1 MRRWA
6 MPRLLAT
13 LVVGLLLTG
22 PANHADAQEATAPE
36 LTSASVQGNLLYA
49 DYDQVLDESHTPPLN
64 AYVVRINGKRTRVQN
79 VAVSGQRVTLTL
91 QAATIDGDT
100 VALTY
105 RHRARPTLRSASGV
119 NAATVRN
126 VAVEVLSPEAQVE
139 PETDPARQTAVAPE
153 LTSASVQGTML
164 YADYDQALD
173 ESHTPPLNAYVIRIN
188 GKRTTVQTV
197 AVSGQRVTLTL
208 QAATIGGDTVLLTYR
223 HTAQPTLRS
232 VSGGLAATVRNVA
245 VEVLS
250 PEAVVETF
258 EPDEPRSAEARVEAP
273 PTQFLPSD
281 SALIPIGVS
290 TAVASKFRILHVS
303 RRTYQTTE
311 SGIEWYNTNNDV
323 PLGTPDYIKTHYRA
337 VLCTTG
343 TNVKTNTATDTG
355 SEKIYW
361 PNGDKVADDY
371 ADFYDGSW
379 DTAYHGGEGDTVWTG
394 CFADGRTSD
403 FNAVGRN
410 SVVTTK
416 LINSD
421 ISELADPLNNG
432 AAPRGNSRR
441 IVSLSEA
448 ITAANPP
455 PAWQPPGVT
464 SGTYRIMN
472 VSRKAYQA
480 TSNDIAWYNA
490 RAEAPPGV
498 TGVEFKALGCTSS
511 VNVKNNTGTGGSGG
525 EKIYWPNG
533 AEVAD
538 NYADLY
544 DDKWDTPYRQTRL
557 DTWSGCFFDG
567 RSSNLQPLGA
577 GGSVATGQVAD
588 AGVITQTVGFNR
600 GQAPKGSRY
609 PIMFLSPVLQVK
621 NNPGPPAPPTVES
634 LSHNMATIDW
644 DTPAYEGIESVDGH
658 DVEIRHCTDLRGRNC
673 TAWSAWF
680 TVGSRTGTDDANTK
694 MTISQYTDAANN
706 SVSLQ
711 PGERYV
717 ARVRA
722 KSGLDTGETSYTG
735 DWSDPVEFTLSVQG
749 DTTAPFVPTNFRL
762 TVRNNA
768 IQFEWDAPSNGRTV
782 KGYEFRWDDD
792 TDPTVGGTVVP
803 VPVQSP
809 QQSVG
814 SRGQVVSGQVRA
826 QDGSNNWGPY
836 THVLYATPNRSAD
849 QQAPD
854 KPAAPTVTP
863 GDGQLTVTW
872 TAPADHGCSIT
883 RYQVRHQ
890 RAGTTGWAENRNAWK
905 IDSGG
910 ALSYTISR
918 LPNGQSYNV
927 QVRADG
933 LCGSSDWSDSGT
945 GTPGVIATATIAAGS
960 SPITEGGQAVFTVNM
975 DPPVMFDVTV
985 HYSVAASGAYGVSN
999 ASNRTVTIRPG
1010 TEQGSFSDG
1019 KVNVGTIVIGTSGD
1033 GVDEASGS
1041 VTVTLATGAGYSLG
1055 TTTSASVTVNDDDPS
1070 GEPVV
1075 SIAPGDPTIT
1085 EGGDAQ
1091 FTILASGPPSVDL
1104 TVSLAVSGGGD
1115 FGVTA
1120 ETRTVTLP
1128 AGASVATLTVGTTDD
1143 SVAERADDVTVT
1155 VTTPDG
1161 SGYAVSSDHG
1171 SASVRIN
1178 DNDGG
1183 FNAPANVQAIGGM
1196 ARFVSEEAA
1205 PLSQVRLAWDAPP
1218 DSPQIT
1224 GYELQE
1230 SNSRIFRQFFTPKQ
1244 FGRNQLRYTAKRNVN
1259 DPPTLDND
1267 GHPNI
1272 GHRRTSYFRIRALT
1286 GTGDDG
1292 VRGPWSPVVA
1302 ATPSELI
1309 SPSVTSDADI
1319 ELNESPP
1326 LGPAPVI
1333 AVAGDASLT
1342 VYWGIPADRG
1352 PTDSDPQG
1360 DKKGHAIVAYDLRY
1374 RAGDSGTWTTV
1385 KDVWT
1390 ESLGGILK
1398 YEFRSPINF
1407 QAYQVQVRAQDR
1419 LSYNDCAAL
1428 NAFDNRIS
1436 DEKCARAP
1444 GAWSSIVTATPSD
1457 YDADDDGLIEVRTLA
1472 QLNAMRYDLD
1482 GDGVV
1487 TDDPSTSGTDEFTEY
1502 TNAFHYPA
1510 LAQGCPADGCDG
1522 YELVANLDFDENG
1535 DGTRNDTY
1543 NTGAGWQPI
1552 GIFSDD
1558 GDATNDAAFTAV
1570 FEGNGNTVSN
1580 LFISRSGADYVG
1592 LFGHASFANIRNL
1605 GLENVDVTGG
1615 NNVGGLAGWNEAGAI
1630 SDSYV
1635 TGSVSGVSNV
1645 GGLAGRNN
1653 GSITT
1658 SYSAAAVSGT
1668 GSNAG
1673 GLVGRNGEYSS
1684 ILASYSTGAVSGVN
1698 KVGGFAGSNWG
1709 AIETS
1714 FSTGAVSGTGSEVG
1728 GFTGSGRDT
1737 DDEGNSVRG
1746 SFADNYYDRD
1756 FSGVTKG
1763 VGDWL
1768 DVAGVDGIRTDRL
1781 RRPTAYGTGTDIYA
1795 NWNVDLDGD
1804 STNDN
1809 PWDFGA
1815 SHNYPTLRN
1824 TGGHQ
1829 KGPGRVGNLA
1839 AALNGGNL
1847 VVSWSAPTEA
1857 GAGTLT
1863 GNYAGRYSI
1872 DGGSTWTA
1880 FSTTGATTYTITNLQ
1895 ANTSYDI
1902 EVWAIG
1908 QGTAHTRGAPE
1919 SFEYTPVPI
1928 TDYDS
1933 DGDGLLEISNLA
1945 QLNAIRW
1952 DLDGDG
1958 MVDNSA
1964 NDISYTAAF
1973 PNPEAGMGCPDIGCT
1988 GYELTAS
1995 LDFDTN
2001 VNNRADNGDTYW
2013 NDGAGWLPIAGA
2025 QNIGAN
2031 EGFQATFEGND
2042 YAISNLFINRYRD
2055 YAGECAQ
2062 HADTPAAHSACLERI
2077 EWAGYRIGLFGAV
2090 GDMAVIRNLTL
2101 EGVDV
2106 TGEEEVGGLAGIS
2119 LGEIDMV
2126 DVTGD
2131 VSGAT
2136 IDVGGLVGFLLRGR
2150 LINSAFDGAVSG
2162 TASHMGG
2169 LVGANTGATIRYSE
2183 AAGTVAPSGS
2193 SSGHVGG
2200 LAGSN
2205 TGTIAAS
2212 SSTSTVNANDAYWVG
2227 GLVGTNGGM
2236 YAKGS
2241 GRIIA
2246 CYARND
2252 VHGKGDVG
2260 GLVGENYA
2268 SISTSYSTGAV
2279 HKHGGQYA
2287 GPVGGLVGRNELN
2300 NNDST
2305 VYYSVTKSYWNLET
2319 GPTDWTFGVGSDDD
2333 NGDNVKDSDETN
2345 TVPGH
2350 TTLELQSP
2358 TGYNGIYE
2366 NWNVDVDGN
2375 GTPDDPWNFGT
2386 HNDYPVLEYPV
2397 LD

>member
-1 MRRWA
+1 M
-6 MPRLLAT
+6 
-13 LVVGLLLTG
+13 
-22 PANHADAQEATAPE
+22 
-36 LTSASVQGNLLYA
+36 
-49 DYDQVLDESHTPPLN
+49 
-64 AYVVRINGKRTRVQN
+64 
-79 VAVSGQRVTLTL
+79 
-91 QAATIDGDT
+91 
-100 VALTY
+100 
-105 RHRARPTLRSASGV
+105 
-119 NAATVRN
+119 
-126 VAVEVLSPEAQVE
+126 
-139 PETDPARQTAVAPE
+139 
-153 LTSASVQGTML
+153 
-164 YADYDQALD
+164 
-173 ESHTPPLNAYVIRIN
+173 
-188 GKRTTVQTV
+188 
-197 AVSGQRVTLTL
+197 
-208 QAATIGGDTVLLTYR
+208 
-223 HTAQPTLRS
+223 
-232 VSGGLAATVRNVA
+232 
-245 VEVLS
+245 
-250 PEAVVETF
+250 
-258 EPDEPRSAEARVEAP
+258 
-273 PTQFLPSD
+273 
-281 SALIPIGVS
+281 
-290 TAVASKFRILHVS
+290 
-303 RRTYQTTE
+303 
-311 SGIEWYNTNNDV
+311 
-323 PLGTPDYIKTHYRA
+323 
-337 VLCTTG
+337 
-343 TNVKTNTATDTG
+343 
-355 SEKIYW
+355 
-361 PNGDKVADDY
+361 
-371 ADFYDGSW
+371 
-379 DTAYHGGEGDTVWTG
+379 
-394 CFADGRTSD
+394 
-403 FNAVGRN
+403 
-410 SVVTTK
+410 
-416 LINSD
+416 
-421 ISELADPLNNG
+421 
-432 AAPRGNSRR
+432 
-441 IVSLSEA
+441 
-448 ITAANPP
+448 
-455 PAWQPPGVT
+455 
-464 SGTYRIMN
+464 
-472 VSRKAYQA
+472 
-480 TSNDIAWYNA
+480 
-490 RAEAPPGV
+490 
-498 TGVEFKALGCTSS
+498 
-511 VNVKNNTGTGGSGG
+511 
-525 EKIYWPNG
+525 
-533 AEVAD
+533 
-538 NYADLY
+538 
-544 DDKWDTPYRQTRL
+544 
-557 DTWSGCFFDG
+557 
-567 RSSNLQPLGA
+567 
-577 GGSVATGQVAD
+577 
-588 AGVITQTVGFNR
+588 
-600 GQAPKGSRY
+600 
-609 PIMFLSPVLQVK
+609 
-621 NNPGPPAPPTVES
+621 
-634 LSHNMATIDW
+634 
-644 DTPAYEGIESVDGH
+644 DGH
-658 DVEIRHCTDLRGRNC
+658 DVQIRHCTALRGSNC
-673 TAWSAWF
+673 TTWSAWF
-680 TVGSRTGTDDANTK
+680 SVGSSTGTDANSTK

-706 SVSLQ
+706 SVSLE
-711 PGERYV
+711 PGERYG

-722 KSGLDTGETSYTG
+722 KSGLDAGETSYTG
-735 DWSDPVEFTLSVQG
+735 DWSDAVEFTLSVQG
-749 DTTAPFVPTNFRL
+749 DATAPFVPTNFRL
-762 TVRNNA
+762 TVKNNA
-768 IQFEWDAPSNGRTV
+768 IQFEWDAPSNGGTV

-836 THVLYATPNRSAD
+836 THVLYATPNQPAD
-849 QQAPD
+849 KQAPD

-863 GDGQLTVTW
+863 GDGHLTVTW
-872 TAPADHGCSIT
+872 TAPADHGYSIT
-883 RYQVRHQ
+883 RYSVRSKN
-890 RAGTTGWAENRNAWK
+890 TGDDRWATENNAWL
-905 IDSGG
+905 IADGG
-910 ALSYTISR
+910 ALSYTIENVR
-918 LPNGQSYNV
+918 NGVARDV
-927 QVRADG
+927 QVRADSSG
-933 LCGSSDWSDSGT
+933 GRSDWSDSRT

-985 HYSVAASGAYGVSN
+985 NYSVAASGAYGVSN

-1055 TTTSASVTVNDDDPS
+1055 DTTSASVTVNDDDPS

-1085 EGGDAQ
+1085 EGGDAE

-1104 TVSLAVSGGGD
+1104 VVSLAVSGGGD

-1143 SVAERADDVTVT
+1143 AVAETADDVTVT

-1178 DNDGG
+1178 DDDGG
-1183 FNAPANVQAIGGM
+1183 FNAPTNVRAIGGM
-1196 ARFVSEEAA
+1196 ARFVSEEAT
-1205 PLSQVRLAWDAPP
+1205 PLSRVRLTWNAPP

-1230 SNSRIFRQFFTPKQ
+1230 SNSRIFRQFLTPKL
-1244 FGRNQLRYTAKRNVN
+1244 FGRNQSGYTAKRNVS
-1259 DPPTLDND
+1259 DPPTLDSD

-1272 GHRRTSYFRIRALT
+1272 SHRQTSYFRIRALT
-1286 GTGDDG
+1286 GTGDDV

-1309 SPSVTSDADI
+1309 SPSVTSDSDI
-1319 ELNESPP
+1319 EFNESPP

-1333 AVAGDASLT
+1333 AVSGDASLT
-1342 VYWGIPADRG
+1342 VYWGIPGDRG
-1352 PTDSDPQG
+1352 PTASDTAG
-1360 DKKGHAIVAYDLRY
+1360 LKKGHAIVAYDLRY

-1390 ESLGGILK
+1390 EGKGILK
-1398 YEFRSPINF
+1398 YAIPSPTNF

-1419 LSYNDCAAL
+1419 LSHNNCAAL
-1428 NAFDNRIS
+1428 LNMFDNSIS

-1472 QLNAMRYDLD
+1472 QLNAIRYDLD

-1510 LAQGCPADGCDG
+1510 LAQGCPADGCNG
-1522 YELVANLDFDENG
+1522 YELMADLDFDENG
-1535 DGTRNDTY
+1535 DGNRNDTY

-1558 GDATNDAAFTAV
+1558 GNATNDAAFTAV
-1570 FEGNGNTVSN
+1570 FKGNGNTVSN

-1605 GLENVDVTGG
+1605 GLKNVDVTGG
-1615 NNVGGLAGWNEAGAI
+1615 NNVGGLAGWNEVGAI

-1635 TGSVSGVSNV
+1635 TGSVSGGNNV
-1645 GGLAGRNN
+1645 GGLAGQNN
-1653 GSITT
+1653 GTITT
-1658 SYSAAAVSGT
+1658 SYSAARVSGT
-1668 GSNAG
+1668 GANAG
-1673 GLVGRNGEYSS
+1673 GLVGVNGEYSS

-1728 GFTGSGRDT
+1728 GFTGSARDT
-1737 DDEGNSVRG
+1737 DDDGDSVRG
-1746 SFADNYYDRD
+1746 SFVDSYYDID

-1768 DVAGVDGIRTDRL
+1768 IVAGVRGIRTDRL
-1781 RRPTAYGTGTDIYA
+1781 RGPTAYGTGTDIYA
-1795 NWNVDLDGD
+1795 NWNVDLNSDN
-1804 STNDN
+1804 TNDD

-1829 KGPGRVGNLA
+1829 KGPGPVGNLA
-1839 AALNGGNL
+1839 AALNGNDL

-1880 FSTTGATTYTITNLQ
+1880 FSIDDATTYTITNLQ

-1919 SFEYTPVPI
+1919 SFKYTPVPI

-1958 MVDNSA
+1958 MADNSA
-1964 NDISYTAAF
+1964 NDISYAAAF
-1973 PNPEAGMGCPDIGCT
+1973 PNPEDGMGCPDIGCT
-1988 GYELTAS
+1988 GYELMAN
-1995 LDFDTN
+1995 LDFNTGTT
-2001 VNNRADNGDTYW
+2001 GDRTDDAYY
-2013 NDGAGWLPIAGA
+2013 NEGAGWLPIAGT

-2031 EGFQATFEGND
+2031 EGFQAIFEGND
-2042 YAISNLFINRYRD
+2042 HTISNLFINRD
-2055 YAGECAQ
+2055 W
-2062 HADTPAAHSACLERI
+2062 TTTNI
-2077 EWAGYRIGLFGAV
+2077 WAGYRIGLFGTV
-2090 GDMAVIRNLTL
+2090 GDMAVIRNLIL
-2101 EGVDV
+2101 ADVDV

-2119 LGEIDMV
+2119 LGAIDMV

-2131 VSGAT
+2131 VTGST
-2136 IDVGGLVGFLLRGR
+2136 IDVGGLVGFLLRGS
-2150 LINSAFDGAVSG
+2150 LIDSTFDGTVSG

-2183 AAGTVAPSGS
+2183 AAGTVSASGS

-2212 SSTSTVNANDAYWVG
+2212 FATSTVEANDAYWVG
-2227 GLVGTNGGM
+2227 GLVGTNGGP

-2279 HKHGGQYA
+2279 HKRGGEYA
-2287 GPVGGLVGRNELN
+2287 GPVGGLIGRNELN

-2305 VYYSVTKSYWNLET
+2305 VYYSVTNSYWDSDLTN
-2319 GPTDWTFGVGSDDD
+2319 WNFGVGSDDD
-2333 NGDNVKDSDETN
+2333 NRDNVVDSGETN
-2345 TVPGH
+2345 TVRGY
-2350 TTLELQSP
+2350 TATELKSP
-2358 TGYNGIYE
+2358 TDYDDIYE
-2366 NWNVDVDGN
+2366 NWDVDVDGD
-2375 GTPDDPWNFGT
+2375 GTPDRPWDFGGS
-2386 HNDYPVLEYPV
+2386 DQYPELQYPE
-2397 LD
+2397 LQ

>member
-6 MPRLLAT
+6 MPLLLAT
-13 LVVGLLLTG
+13 LVVGLLLAG
-22 PANHADAQEATAPE
+22 QANHADAQDATAPE

-49 DYDQVLDESHTPPLN
+49 VYDQALDESHTPPLN

-91 QAATIDGDT
+91 QTAPIDGDT

-139 PETDPARQTAVAPE
+139 PETDPAQQPAVAPE

-173 ESHTPPLNAYVIRIN
+173 ESHTPPLNAYVVRIN
-188 GKRTTVQTV
+188 GRRTTVQTV
-197 AVSGQRVTLTL
+197 SVSGQRVTLTL

-223 HTAQPTLRS
+223 HTAEPTLRS
-232 VSGGLAATVRNVA
+232 VSGGLAATARNVA

-281 SALIPIGVS
+281 SPLIPIGVS
-290 TAVASKFRILHVS
+290 TVVDSKFRILHVS
-303 RRTYQTTE
+303 RRTYQTTQ
-311 SGIEWYNTNNDV
+311 SGIEWYNTNNDA
-323 PLGTPDYIKTHYRA
+323 PLDTPDYIKTHYRA

-343 TNVKTNTATDTG
+343 TNVKTNTATDSG

-371 ADFYDGSW
+371 DDFYDGSW
-379 DTAYHGGEGDTVWTG
+379 DTAYHGGEGDTIWTG
-394 CFADGRTSD
+394 CFNDGRTSD

-410 SVVTTK
+410 SVATTK
-416 LINSD
+416 LINSNSD
-421 ISELADPLNNG
+421 ISELDDPLNNG

-441 IVSLSEA
+441 IVSLSAA
-448 ITAANPP
+448 ITAENPP
-455 PAWQPPGVT
+455 TAWQPPGVT
-464 SGTYRIMN
+464 TGQYRIMN

-480 TSNDIAWYNA
+480 TQNNISWYND

-498 TGVEFKALGCTSS
+498 TGVEFKALGCTSGVS
-511 VNVKNNTGTGGSGG
+511 AKTNTGTGGAGG

-533 AEVAD
+533 AKVAD

-544 DDKWDTPYRQTRL
+544 DGDWDTPYRQTAL
-557 DTWSGCFFDG
+557 VTWSGCFFSG
-567 RSSNLQPLGA
+567 ESSNLQPLGA
-577 GGSVATGQVAD
+577 GGSVATGRVAD
-588 AGVITQTVGFNR
+588 DNVITQTLGFNH

-609 PIMFLSPVLQVK
+609 PIMFLSPVLRVRNK
-621 NNPGPPAPPTVES
+621 PGPPATPTVES

-644 DTPAYEGIESVDGH
+644 EIPAYEGIESVDGH
-658 DVEIRHCTDLRGRNC
+658 DVEIRHCTNLRGRDC
-673 TAWSAWF
+673 TTWSAWF
-680 TVGSRTGTDDANTK
+680 TVGSRTGTDDANTR

-706 SVSLQ
+706 SVSLL
-711 PGERYV
+711 PGERYG

-722 KSGLDTGETSYTG
+722 KSGLDADETSYTG
-735 DWSDPVEFTLSVQG
+735 DWSDAVEFTLSVQG
-749 DTTAPFVPTNFRL
+749 DTAAPFVPANFRL
-762 TVRNNA
+762 TVKNNA
-768 IQFEWDAPSNGRTV
+768 IQFEWDAPNNGGTV

-792 TDPTVGGTVVP
+792 TDPTAGGTVVA

-849 QQAPD
+849 RQAPD

-918 LPNGQSYNV
+918 LPNAQSYNV

-933 LCGSSDWSDSGT
+933 LCGRTDWSDSGT

-985 HYSVAASGAYGVSN
+985 HYSVAASGAYGVGA
-999 ASNRTVTIRPG
+999 ASNRTVTISPG
-1010 TEQGSFSDG
+1010 TEQGEFSNG

-1070 GEPVV
+1070 GSPVV

-1115 FGVTA
+1115 FGVSA

-1143 SVAERADDVTVT
+1143 TVAETADDVTVT
-1155 VTTPDG
+1155 VTTPAG

-1183 FNAPANVQAIGGM
+1183 FNAPANVRAIGGM
-1196 ARFVSEEAA
+1196 ARFVSEEAT
-1205 PLSQVRLAWDAPP
+1205 PLSRVRLTWDAPP

-1230 SNSRIFRQFFTPKQ
+1230 SNSRIFRQFLTPKL
-1244 FGRNQLRYTAKRNVN
+1244 FGRNQLGYTAKRNVS

-1267 GHPNI
+1267 GHPNM
-1272 GHRRTSYFRIRALT
+1272 GHRQTSYFRIRALT
-1286 GTGDDG
+1286 GTGDDV

-1319 ELNESPP
+1319 EFNESPP

-1352 PTDSDPQG
+1352 PTAGDPSG
-1360 DKKGHAIVAYDLRY
+1360 LKKGHAIVAYDLRY
-1374 RAGDSGTWTTV
+1374 RAGDSGTWTTGE
-1385 KDVWT
+1385 DVWT
-1390 ESLGGILK
+1390 EGKGILK
-1398 YEFRSPINF
+1398 YDIPSPTNF

-1419 LSYNDCAAL
+1419 LSHKDCVAL
-1428 NAFDNRIS
+1428 ENVFDNSIS

-1457 YDADDDGLIEVRTLA
+1457 YDADNNGLIEVRTLA

-1535 DGTRNDTY
+1535 DGSRNDTY

-1558 GDATNDAAFTAV
+1558 GNATNDAAFTAV

-1615 NNVGGLAGWNEAGAI
+1615 NNVGGLAGWNEVGAI

-1635 TGSVSGVSNV
+1635 TGSVSGGNNV
-1645 GGLAGRNN
+1645 GGLAGQNN
-1653 GSITT
+1653 GTITT
-1658 SYSAAAVSGT
+1658 SYSAARVSGT
-1668 GSNAG
+1668 GANAG
-1673 GLVGRNGEYSS
+1673 GLVGVNGEYSS

-1728 GFTGSGRDT
+1728 GFTGSAKDT
-1737 DDEGNSVRG
+1737 DDDGDSVRG
-1746 SFADNYYDRD
+1746 SFVDSYYDID

-1768 DVAGVDGIRTDRL
+1768 IAPGVDGIRTGEL
-1781 RRPTAYGTGTDIYA
+1781 RAPTAYTGRYA
-1795 NWNVDLDGD
+1795 NWNVDLD
-1804 STNDN
+1804 SNNTNDD

-1829 KGPGRVGNLA
+1829 KGAGPVGNLA

-1847 VVSWSAPTEA
+1847 LVSWTAPTEA

-1908 QGTAHTRGAPE
+1908 QGTAHTRGKPA
-1919 SFEYTPVPI
+1919 SFKYTPVPI

-1958 MVDNSA
+1958 VADNSA

-1973 PNPEAGMGCPDIGCT
+1973 PNPEAGMGCPNTGCI
-1988 GYELTAS
+1988 GYELTAN
-1995 LDFDTN
+1995 LDFDTGTTGD
-2001 VNNRADNGDTYW
+2001 RTDDTYY
-2013 NDGAGWLPIAGA
+2013 NGGAGWLPIAGA
-2025 QNIGAN
+2025 RNIGAN
-2031 EGFQATFEGND
+2031 EGFQATFEGNGGD
-2042 YAISNLFINRYRD
+2042 GYTISNLFINRYRD

-2062 HADTPAAHSACLERI
+2062 HAGTPAAHSACLERI

-2101 EGVDV
+2101 ADVDV
-2106 TGEEEVGGLAGIS
+2106 TGDEEVGGLAGIS
-2119 LGEIDMV
+2119 LGAIDMV

-2131 VSGAT
+2131 VSGST

-2150 LINSAFDGAVSG
+2150 LINSAFDGTVSG

-2183 AAGTVAPSGS
+2183 AAGTVSASGS

-2212 SSTSTVNANDAYWVG
+2212 SSTSVVNANDAYWVG

-2246 CYARND
+2246 CYARNA
-2252 VHGKGDVG
+2252 VNGKGDVG

-2268 SISTSYSTGAV
+2268 SISTSYSTGEV
-2279 HKHGGQYA
+2279 VKHGGEHS

-2305 VYYSVTKSYWNLET
+2305 VYYSVTDSYWDSNET
-2319 GPTDWTFGVGSDDD
+2319 TQTFGVGSDS
-2333 NGDNVKDSDETN
+2333 GETN
-2345 TVPGH
+2345 TLPGH
-2350 TTLELQSP
+2350 TTMELQTP
-2358 TGYNGIYE
+2358 AGYTGIYE
-2366 NWNVDVDGN
+2366 NWDDVDVDGDDIA
-2375 GTPDDPWNFGT
+2375 DDPWDFGMT
-2386 HNDYPVLEYPV
+2386 DEYPVLEYPE